1 MARKRKVGRPKG
13 TGGKTKSD
21 AAKIR
26 TILENRGVEYPA
38 NKVANLA
45 VSRGVE
51 RNKALAVKISIER
64 RTLREA
70 A

>member
-1 MARKRKVGRPKG
+1 MARKRKVGRPAG
-13 TGGKTKSD
+13 SGGKAKSD

-26 TILENRGVEYPA
+26 TILENRGVDYPT

-45 VSRGVE
+45 VNRGVK
-51 RNKALAVKISIER
+51 RNKALTVKISIER
-64 RTLREA
+64 GKLRRA